1 MVWRTR
7 PSLRPSGEPS
17 DGSQSLR
24 LASRTR
30 PTGDRAS
37 ARQSAHRAERAG
49 AAPAAQPPPRWT
61 GHSAT
66 TMTTQTIPLGS
77 RGNVVNR
84 LLEPLR
90 TCPPITAL
98 VAALLLAAPPTAGAQ
113 PPGKSLR
120 IGYVWSGARG
130 SDPVETEGLRQ
141 GLRELGY
148 VEDHNLVIEYR
159 YAEGNPDRVPG
170 LIAELTNLKV
180 AVLVTPGTPVTS
192 VAKREAGATPIV
204 SVLNDPVSSGF
215 VQSLARP
222 GGTITGLSLTP
233 DAGFTGKWLE
243 LVKETVPRASRV
255 GVIWNPTNRSNAAAQ
270 KEMDRL
276 APRFGFQ
283 LSSHPTQRPS
293 DINVAFATMNTAR
306 TAAGIIATD
315 PFLTAQRAQITR
327 LAAANRIPTFAGLG
341 YFVESGGLMSYGP
354 SLFDLWRRAAYFVD
368 RIVKGAQPADLPIE
382 QPTKFELIINMKTAK
397 ALGITI
403 PPSLMLRAD
412 KVIE

>member
-1 MVWRTR
+1 
-7 PSLRPSGEPS
+7 
-17 DGSQSLR
+17 
-24 LASRTR
+24 
-30 PTGDRAS
+30 
-37 ARQSAHRAERAG
+37 
-49 AAPAAQPPPRWT
+49 
-61 GHSAT
+61 
-66 TMTTQTIPLGS
+66 
-77 RGNVVNR
+77 VNR
-84 LLEPLR
+84 LIKVFL
-90 TCPPITAL
+90 TCPPITAI
-98 VAALLLAAPPTAGAQ
+98 VAALLLAAPPTIDAQ
-113 PPGKSLR
+113 PPGTSLR

-148 VEDHNLVIEYR
+148 IEDHNLVIEYR

-170 LIAELTNLKV
+170 LITELTNLKV
-180 AVLVTPGTPVTS
+180 AVLVTPGTPVTT

-233 DAGFTGKWLE
+233 DASFSGKWLE
-243 LVKETVPRASRV
+243 LVKETLPRASRV

-283 LSSHPTQRPS
+283 LSSHTTQRPS
-293 DINVAFATMNTAR
+293 DIDVAFATMNTVR
-306 TAAGIIATD
+306 TAAVIIATD
-315 PFLTAQRAQITR
+315 PFLTAQRAQIAR

-368 RIVKGAQPADLPIE
+368 RIVKGTQPADLPIE

>member
-1 MVWRTR
+1 
-7 PSLRPSGEPS
+7 
-17 DGSQSLR
+17 
-24 LASRTR
+24 
-30 PTGDRAS
+30 
-37 ARQSAHRAERAG
+37 
-49 AAPAAQPPPRWT
+49 
-61 GHSAT
+61 
-66 TMTTQTIPLGS
+66 
-77 RGNVVNR
+77 VNG
-84 LLEPLR
+84 LLEIFR
-90 TCPPITAL
+90 RCAPITAV
-98 VAALLLAAPPTAGAQ
+98 VAALLLAAPPATDAQ

-130 SDPVETEGLRQ
+130 SDPVETEALRQ

-159 YAEGNPDRVPG
+159 YAEGNIDRLPG
-170 LIAELTNLKV
+170 LIAELINLKV
-180 AVLVTPGTPVTS
+180 AVLVTPGTPVTT

-215 VQSLARP
+215 AQSLARP

-233 DAGFTGKWLE
+233 DVGFSGKWLE

-270 KEMDRL
+270 EEMDRL

-283 LSSHPTQRPS
+283 LSSHRTQRPS
-293 DINVAFATMNTAR
+293 DIDVAFATMKTVR
-306 TAAGIIATD
+306 TAAVIIATD
-315 PFLTAQRAQITR
+315 PFLATQRAQIVG
-327 LAAANRIPTFAGLG
+327 LAAANRMPTFAGLG
-341 YFVESGGLMSYGP
+341 YFVESGGLISYGP

-368 RIVKGAQPADLPIE
+368 KIVKGTQPADLPIE
-382 QPTKFELIINMKTAK
+382 QPTKFELIINMKTAR

-403 PPSLMLRAD
+403 PPSLLFRAD